1 MLKNILIESIIRE
14 EGLGQLTDRNIKSL
28 IVSLNALI
36 TIILLIVK
44 LRPKDILSN

>member
-1 MLKNILIESIIRE
+1 MLKNILIESIIRG